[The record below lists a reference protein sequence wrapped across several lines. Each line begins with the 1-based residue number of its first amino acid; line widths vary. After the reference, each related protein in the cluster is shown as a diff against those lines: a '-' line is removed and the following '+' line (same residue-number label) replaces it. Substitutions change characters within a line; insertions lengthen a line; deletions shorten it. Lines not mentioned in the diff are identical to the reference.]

1 MISSLRLLL
10 EDFLGLMK
18 EEGELDIYLPLL
30 LSAMGHEV
38 LFRAQKGTRQYGVDI
53 SSVGKDDDGRKKLFL
68 WLVKCGDINRSDW
81 DSGEQSIRQSIND
94 VGDTYLPTHVPPQ
107 HARLPKKLVVLTNGD
122 FKANLNLTIATY
134 LTTWSAQ
141 QKVEADIVNGS
152 TLAAWTERYLLD
164 ENVLPP
170 AYRTLLR
177 RMLANVGSPELSIS
191 VGQTLVRDLV
201 RSAKKP
207 GDSAGARRKRL
218 LTALRGVRTAL
229 SVLQVWAQNE
239 KNLVAP
245 YRLAEFSVLCVWAE
259 LNEDLQRGNKDA
271 AREFAELL
279 FQLAAIAE
287 VYHER
292 MQPYYLTQDAFANAL
307 PDSLLVSDAVFRE
320 LGRLGFQG
328 GIWAANAVQTTNPIA
343 ERLASVYVNRLVA
356 LLKSHTCT
364 QSPAYDHHALDIH
377 AALLLLLNCDRR
389 DDARQWLA
397 HIAGRLPF
405 AARAGKYWPS
415 TVSFEQ
421 TLLTRHGYEESSD
434 ELSSVS
440 TLVPIVLVWAAV
452 LNLRDV
458 YSHVRDTLI
467 PAIPKT
473 TLNMWSSDVGFD
485 TLVADPV
492 GLHKHGVGESMQNV
506 PAEPAE
512 FLALL
517 TTPLAG
523 VESIEQSA
531 WYQFRAAY
539 IPLLAA
545 LHWRLQVPREM
556 LVRQAIAVSTP
567 LR

>member
-107 HARLPKKLVVLTNGD
+107 HARLPTKLVVLTNGD

-134 LTTWSAQ
+134 LKTWSTQ

-201 RSAKKP
+201 RSAKEP
-207 GDSAGARRKRL
+207 GGSAGTRRKRL

-259 LNEDLQRGNKDA
+259 FNEDFQQGSKEA

-279 FQLAAIAE
+279 FQLTAIAE
-287 VYHER
+287 VYHEQ

-307 PDSLLVSDAVFRE
+307 PDSLLVADAVFRE

-328 GIWAANAVQTTNPIA
+328 SVWAAHAVQATNTIA
-343 ERLASVYVNRLVA
+343 EGLAATYVNRLTA
-356 LLKSHTCT
+356 LLKSHSCT
-364 QSPAYDHHALDIH
+364 QSPAYDHHAIDIH
-377 AALLLLLNCDRR
+377 AALQLLLICNRR
-389 DDARQWLA
+389 DDAKQWLV

-405 AARAGKYWPS
+405 AAKAGKYWPS
-415 TVSFEQ
+415 TGSFEQ
-421 TLLTRHGYEESSD
+421 TLLTRHGYEESSN
-434 ELSSVS
+434 EVGSVS
-440 TLVPIVLVWAAV
+440 TLVPLILVWAAV
-452 LNLRDV
+452 LDLRDV

-485 TLVADPV
+485 ALVADPA
-492 GLHKHGVGESMQNV
+492 GLQGHGVGESVQNV

-531 WYQFRAAY
+531 WYQFGAAY
-539 IPLLAA
+539 VPLLAA
-545 LHWRLQVPREM
+545 LHWRLQLPRQM
-556 LVRQAIAVSTP
+556 LVKQAIAVSTP
-567 LR
+567 QE